1 MEGRKGPQYSNWVSY
16 KIVGAG
22 ALATL
27 ILLLAARF
35 TVKQSHLI
43 AALLL
48 VGCLREFLATGAVFG
63 QQLIATVLLPMA
75 ALPSGGF
82 VLLGLLAA
90 GWCAVANLYT
100 DYKHEEVR
108 RLYADRKH

>member
-48 VGCLREFLATGAVFG
+48 VGCGVTVVLRICAAVFRWS
-63 QQLIATVLLPMA
+63 LPKA
-75 ALPSGGF
+75 
-82 VLLGLLAA
+82 
-90 GWCAVANLYT
+90 
-100 DYKHEEVR
+100 
-108 RLYADRKH
+108 

>member
-16 KIVGAG
+16 KVVGAG

-48 VGCLREFLATGAVFG
+48 VGMFIALAMTFY
-63 QQLIATVLLPMA
+63 MA
-75 ALPSGGF
+75 
-82 VLLGLLAA
+82 
-90 GWCAVANLYT
+90 
-100 DYKHEEVR
+100 R
-108 RLYADRKH
+108 

>member
-1 MEGRKGPQYSNWVSY
+1 MHTAQMYTPPVRQTWRQRLASALPALSRGARK
-16 KIVGAG
+16 AG
-22 ALATL
+22 A
-27 ILLLAARF
+27 
-35 TVKQSHLI
+35 
-43 AALLL
+43 
-48 VGCLREFLATGAVFG
+48 
-63 QQLIATVLLPMA
+63 LLPMA